1 MEANM
6 MHAVR
11 LMLVAAA
18 VMTNVP
24 VGARNVGQFGDVDPQ
39 ISAWF
44 KSVQTKSGASCCDE
58 ADGHRTDYRME
69 GDRFMVPI
77 DGKWY
82 PVPPDAVLSTYGN
95 PFLEGVVWYVRYQGE
110 PYIRCFVPGGGA

>member
-1 MEANM
+1 MEAKM
-6 MHAVR
+6 KHPVCLLLLACAV
-11 LMLVAAA
+11 A
-18 VMTNVP
+18 TSVP
-24 VGARNVGQFGDVDPQ
+24 VQARNNGQYRDVDPK

-44 KSVQTKSGASCCDE
+44 KSVQTNTGASCCDE
-58 ADGHRTDYRME
+58 SDGHRTDYRMD

-82 PVPPDAVLSTYGN
+82 PVPPDAVRSSYSN
-95 PFLEGVVWYVRYQGE
+95 PFLEGVVWYVEYRGE